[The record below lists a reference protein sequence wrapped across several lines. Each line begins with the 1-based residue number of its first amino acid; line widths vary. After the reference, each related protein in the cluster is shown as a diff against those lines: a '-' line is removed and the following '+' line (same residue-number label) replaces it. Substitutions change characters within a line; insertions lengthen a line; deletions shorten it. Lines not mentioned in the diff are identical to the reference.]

1 MAKKADRVSRRFTA
15 GRSLILLSLMVAV
28 CAGLAATT
36 TGPKVSYASSDV
48 QANPVDANVVADAHA
63 DVLDNVDANAPGVV
77 NPNAEDL
84 GEVDP
89 NQKEEADAGAEPN
102 APPAE
107 TLDLQDVT
115 PGGEIQSIV
124 FQKNMDMCDALLL
137 LAARYRKNIVPSPAV
152 QGKLAFVNLY
162 NVRFE
167 EAMDAILGTDYKYE
181 QQGNLIKVYPLDKGQ
196 MVHKVFTLYYIRAA
210 EAQKLVQQVL
220 SSGAKLDVTTA
231 AEIGVPFD
239 TAIGGK
245 PVGGDTTA
253 MNDTLI
259 VCDYPE
265 NIKKAEEVIRA
276 VDVCPKQVLVE
287 ATVLSAALT
296 ENMQFGIDWQTL
308 EGPVISQLADL
319 TAGSPDFLRSEGSSA
334 RVGGDS
340 LDGGMRIGIVHN
352 DVAAFIKAV
361 EQVTDVTVL
370 ANPKILAV
378 NKQLGQ
384 IYIGKKIAYQS
395 QTTQT
400 DVSTT
405 EQVQF
410 LETGTK
416 LSFRPY
422 VGNDGL
428 IRMDVHPKDSSA
440 TLRTA
445 GTSTL
450 PDETSAELATNI
462 IVKDGQTILIGGLF
476 RDKITTTRTQIP
488 VLGDLPLVGALFR
501 GKADEVQR
509 EEVIVLLTPHIIHDP
524 NEMSK
529 WTQENSI
536 ESKKD
541 GAEKELQRLNR
552 IRHARDCYKAAVEY
566 YVEGD
571 DKAAMKEL
579 DAALRLYP
587 AYLEA
592 IRLEEMIAR
601 EQQVKKLRMGK

>member
-1 MAKKADRVSRRFTA
+1 
-15 GRSLILLSLMVAV
+15 
-28 CAGLAATT
+28 
-36 TGPKVSYASSDV
+36 
-48 QANPVDANVVADAHA
+48 
-63 DVLDNVDANAPGVV
+63 
-77 NPNAEDL
+77 
-84 GEVDP
+84 
-89 NQKEEADAGAEPN
+89 
-102 APPAE
+102 
-107 TLDLQDVT
+107 
-115 PGGEIQSIV
+115 
-124 FQKNMDMCDALLL
+124 MDMRDALLL

-167 EAMDAILGTDYKYE
+167 EAMDAILGTDFKYE
-181 QQGNLIKVYPLDKGQ
+181 ERGNLIKVFPRDKGQ
-196 MVHKVFTLYYIRAA
+196 MVHQVFTLYYIRAA
-210 EAQKLVQQVL
+210 EAQKLVEQVL
-220 SSGAKLDVTTA
+220 SEGARIQVTTA

-259 VCDYPE
+259 VYDYPE
-265 NIKKAEEVIRA
+265 NVRRAEEVIQA
-276 VDVCPKQVLVE
+276 IDVCPKQVLVE

-296 ENMQFGIDWQTL
+296 DDMEFGIDWQTL
-308 EGPVISQLADL
+308 EGPAISELADL
-319 TAGSPDFLRSEGSSA
+319 AVGSPGFLQSTGSSA
-334 RVGGDS
+334 QVGGS
-340 LDGGMRIGIVHN
+340 ALGGGMRIGLVHHN
-352 DVAAFIKAV
+352 VATFIKAV

-400 DVSTT
+400 EVSTT

-476 RDKITTTRTQIP
+476 RDKITTTRTQVP
-488 VLGDLPLVGALFR
+488 LLGDLPLLGVLFR
-501 GKADEVQR
+501 GKADQVQR

-524 NEMSK
+524 NEVAGWAQEDDIRSKMS
-529 WTQENSI
+529 
-536 ESKKD
+536 
-541 GAEKELQRLNR
+541 GAEEELQELNR
-552 IRHARDCYKAAVEY
+552 LRLARDGYKAAVNC
-566 YVEGD
+566 YVQGD
-571 DKAAMKEL
+571 DEAAMKKL
-579 DAALRLYP
+579 DAVLRLHP
-587 AYLEA
+587 TYLEA
-592 IRLEEMIAR
+592 IQLKQMIAR
-601 EQQVKKLRMGK
+601 EQRVKALRKGR